1 MKYCNVILQYKR
13 RFQQVIQKYDHFIH
27 HFAWHISLQG
37 LLRLQSLFR
46 ELGERHMRNDVIIRS
61 HRITNLFD
69 SYELLRS
76 VDRQELNCSS
86 LYPCPCPRPIILDLS
101 TVAAFNETRKQ
112 VIERLGKELYTCI
125 CLSSS
130 HSCESN
136 ISILKLMYFITLIW
150 NMI

>member
-1 MKYCNVILQYKR
+1 MKYYIEILQYKR

-112 VIERLGKELYTCI
+112 VIERLGKELYICI
-125 CLSSS
+125 CSSS
-130 HSCESN
+130 SQCVLR
-136 ISILKLMYFITLIW
+136 ILTIVLLMWKL
-150 NMI
+150 